1 MMVNRNNINTHPH
14 HDTQSRQDSAA
25 AINYSP
31 ETHSS
36 KRSYP
41 KDNSR
46 IDDLIVSLA
55 DAHENARARQVT
67 EWEQMRQQ
75 NLTLSV

>member
-1 MMVNRNNINTHPH
+1 MMVNRNINTHPD
-14 HDTQSRQDSAA
+14 HDTQSRQDAA
-25 AINYSP
+25 AVINYSP

-36 KRSYP
+36 KRSHP
-41 KDNSR
+41 KDIPR

-67 EWEQMRQQ
+67 EWEHLRQL
-75 NLTLSV
+75 NFPLSV

>member
-1 MMVNRNNINTHPH
+1 MMVNRIDINTHAD
-14 HDTQSRQDSAA
+14 HDTPSRQDPT

-31 ETHSS
+31 ENHSS
-36 KRSYP
+36 KRSHLKENP
-41 KDNSR
+41 R

-75 NLTLSV
+75 NLPLSV